1 MNDFSA
7 TSAET
12 PEALEARLGHVFRDR
27 ALLARAL
34 RHASLGDN
42 SNERLEFLGDRILG
56 LIVAERLFA
65 TYPATDEGGLAVRLN
80 ALVRR
85 EACAA
90 AAERAG
96 LGAFLHMAPS
106 ELLSGGRRKMAILAN
121 AAEAIIAALYLDGGY
136 EAARAF
142 VFRYWDN
149 AFDGLAPELRDAKTM
164 LQEWAQS
171 GALPKRAQPSYHVA
185 GREGPDHAP
194 EFKVEVT
201 LPGLEP
207 ETGHGPTKREAEQDA
222 ARRLLIRVGQWKEQ

>member
-7 TSAET
+7 TSAEAGQ
-12 PEALEARLGHVFRDR
+12 ALEARLGHVFRDR

-42 SNERLEFLGDRILG
+42 SNERLEFLGDRVLG
-56 LIVAERLFA
+56 LIVAERLFSS
-65 TYPATDEGGLAVRLN
+65 YPATDEGGLAVRLN

-96 LGAFLHMAPS
+96 LGEFLIMAPS

-121 AAEAIIAALYLDGGY
+121 AAEAVIAALYLDGGY
-136 EAARAF
+136 TVARDF
-142 VFRYWDN
+142 VFRYWDD
-149 AFDGLAPELRDAKTM
+149 AFDGLSPELRDAKTM

-171 GALPKRAQPSYHVA
+171 GALQKKAQPSYHVA

-194 EFKVEVT
+194 AFKVAVS

-222 ARRLLIRVGQWKEQ
+222 ARRLLIRVGQWKE